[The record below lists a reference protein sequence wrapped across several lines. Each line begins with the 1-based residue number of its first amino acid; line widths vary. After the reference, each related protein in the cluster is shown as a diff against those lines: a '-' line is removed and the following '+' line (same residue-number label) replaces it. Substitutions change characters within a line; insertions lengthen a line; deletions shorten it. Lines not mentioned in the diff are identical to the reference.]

1 MKNQIIIHAAGKQ
14 TRIALLE
21 NGELAQLFIESPEN
35 QRTVGDIYLA
45 EVRKVMGGIRAAF
58 IDMNT
63 PKDAFLHFSDLGEHL
78 DDYLVMLNGKEVLAK
93 DAAAKLADIRSAKD
107 PNQTNKSGTNTEEQ
121 NLLGN
126 MLKPGHKVLV
136 QIVKEP
142 IGSKGP
148 RVSTNISIA
157 GRFLVLIP
165 MGDYVAVSKRIKS
178 YKERRVLRQTVA
190 DLLPDGFGVIV
201 RTVAE
206 GQDSKMIEE
215 DLKDVLEKWNN
226 IMKDVHTAKPPT
238 LLHRDL
244 EMTESLVRDL
254 FAKDFDR
261 ILVDDPKMHKSLRSY
276 VSKIA
281 PSMLP
286 NIELYKGSGHI
297 FDHMRIMQDVESV
310 FSPRVKMPSGGYL
323 IFEQTEAMY
332 VVDVNSGRYAAKK
345 AQEDN
350 SLKTNLEAAREI
362 AKQLRL
368 RDIGGIIVVD
378 FIDLRDDVNR
388 KKVYDELKKEFR
400 KDRAKTNL
408 LPMSDFGLVQITRQR
423 IRPSVV
429 KSVSRVCPMCGGGGS
444 IVSQNTLLSDI
455 EAWLNKFK
463 NSTHYRSVDLLIN
476 PYMKGMLTKGWV
488 SQHFKWM
495 MKYRLRIGLIEDQT
509 LSMNDYKFTLSG
521 SDVDITETILMDQS
535 IEQAIKA
542 AEQRIAELES
552 ELKRDTTTLDIYK
565 NDRKD
570 DRRGDKGGRQQR
582 DDRDNRRSDDRG
594 SRDDRSY
601 DDRNS
606 RDDKDS
612 RNDRGSNRSDDS
624 RDNRNS
630 RDSRDDRN
638 TRDDRNPRNERQN
651 DNRGGRPAPAPAAP
665 APASAPE
672 TKEVEKQEK
681 TTATEPKETRAQAQQ
696 RRNQKISKYYK
707 KSDESDAESS
717 SEDNEVTDEPKTS
730 PKSEVGE
737 KSTSPD
743 KPSSK
748 PAADTGSDQI
758 KDDIVPEELSHL
770 RSALEVAREYKL
782 KREKE
787 LNGEITTPSKSEPK
801 SEAKPKVE
809 ELTKETKEAVT
820 QLETPED
827 ATTSENIEVKS
838 ESEIKA
844 DALGSDDTDATKTV
858 VKSTRKK
865 EPEARAV
872 SEDAEPAE
880 KAPTEA
886 TSQILSAV
894 LSAKKPAAKPKA
906 KPKAPAVRKKPD
918 TKAAPKKKPA
928 VKKGKRGTDDEII
941 DDFGSLSDDRPVK
954 GD

>member
-1 MKNQIIIHAAGKQ
+1 
-14 TRIALLE
+14 
-21 NGELAQLFIESPEN
+21 
-35 QRTVGDIYLA
+35 
-45 EVRKVMGGIRAAF
+45 
-58 IDMNT
+58 
-63 PKDAFLHFSDLGEHL
+63 LGEHL
-78 DDYLVMLNGKEVLAK
+78 DDYLVMLNGREVLGK
-93 DAAAKLADIRSAKD
+93 EAAAKLADIRASKD
-107 PNQTNKSGTNTEEQ
+107 PNQTNKSGTSTEEQ
-121 NLLGN
+121 NILGN
-126 MLKPGHKVLV
+126 MLKPGQKVLV

-206 GQDSKMIEE
+206 GQDSKMIAE
-215 DLKDVLEKWNN
+215 DLKDVLDKWNN
-226 IMKDVHTAKPPT
+226 IMKEVHTAKPPT

-261 ILVDDPKMHKSLRSY
+261 ILVDDAKMHKSLRSY

-463 NSTHYRSVDLLIN
+463 NSTRYRSVDLLIN
-476 PYMKGMLTKGWV
+476 PYMKGMLTKGWI

-495 MKYRLRIGLIEDQT
+495 LKYRLRIGLIEDQT

-552 ELKRDTTTLDIYK
+552 ELKRDNTTLDIYK
-565 NDRKD
+565 NERKD
-570 DRRGDKGGRQQR
+570 DRRGDKDGRAQR
-582 DDRDNRRSDDRG
+582 EDRDHRRQDG
-594 SRDDRSY
+594 RSKE
-601 DDRNS
+601 DPNS
-606 RDDKDS
+606 REERDA
-612 RNDRGSNRSDDS
+612 RNERGPNKPEDA
-624 RDNRNS
+624 RDWRH
-630 RDSRDDRN
+630 SRDDRN
-638 TRDDRNPRNERQN
+638 QRNDRQHE
-651 DNRGGRPAPAPAAP
+651 NRGGRTAP
-665 APASAPE
+665 SPE
-672 TKEVEKQEK
+672 SKELEKQE
-681 TTATEPKETRAQAQQ
+681 ATPAAEPKEIRGQAQD

-707 KSDESDAESS
+707 KSDEAHIDESA
-717 SEDNEVTDEPKTS
+717 TEPTEPFGAK
-730 PKSEVGE
+730 PKSESVHKTAPLE
-737 KSTSPD
+737 KEVQKVTGVSSTETP
-743 KPSSK
+743 
-748 PAADTGSDQI
+748 TE
-758 KDDIVPEELSHL
+758 DIIPEELSHL

-787 LNGEITTPSKSEPK
+787 LNGEADDPAKSETKPETNPK
-801 SEAKPKVE
+801 TTKTPKVTGKDQLVEKSVDRSVSDSFYESNEIDSSTIEAELKSDAADAKPDVVE
-809 ELTKETKEAVT
+809 QSTEQESDKKAPIE
-820 QLETPED
+820 
-827 ATTSENIEVKS
+827 ATT
-838 ESEIKA
+838 
-844 DALGSDDTDATKTV
+844 
-858 VKSTRKK
+858 
-865 EPEARAV
+865 
-872 SEDAEPAE
+872 
-880 KAPTEA
+880 
-886 TSQILSAV
+886 QILSAV
-894 LSAKKPAAKPKA
+894 LNAKKPVTKAKA
-906 KPKAPAVRKKPD
+906 KPKPPAVRKKPD

-928 VKKGKRGTDDEII
+928 AKKGKLGVDDEII
-941 DDFGSLSDDRPVK
+941 EDFSSLSDDRPVK